1 MPPLKPLLRPSCET
15 LINLFDSV
23 RDELAFAPLWRMPTS
38 DDEDEGEPLEC
49 IKAYLK
55 HANATTL
62 QGALWVMTLPLETA
76 PPSKKRKGM
85 PISEMT
91 PSKAVRLVKEK
102 LVKKNGGALSRSGG
116 EKAWVSSIERRW
128 RVVYQCPSHWW
139 LFDRSVSRVQLSKQ
153 F

>member
-62 QGALWVMTLPLETA
+62 QVCCPGRSLGHDLAIGDGPAIEETQGNAHQRDDPLQSCTI
-76 PPSKKRKGM
+76 G
-85 PISEMT
+85 
-91 PSKAVRLVKEK
+91 
-102 LVKKNGGALSRSGG
+102 
-116 EKAWVSSIERRW
+116 
-128 RVVYQCPSHWW
+128 
-139 LFDRSVSRVQLSKQ
+139 
-153 F
+153 